1 MENNTSFYYIMYKI
15 VLFVNN
21 AIISNKEG
29 SGLSMERTL
38 VIIKPEAVIKKLV
51 GKIISVY
58 EDNRLEIIHAHRV
71 LPTREVL
78 EQHYE
83 AHIGKD
89 FFEDLVEF
97 MSSSEVMVLILEGE
111 NVVSIVREINGR
123 TNPQKANPGTLRYMF
138 GETVQRNAV
147 HGSESIEAAE
157 KEIDIWRD
165 LIKFE
170 S

>member
-1 MENNTSFYYIMYKI
+1 
-15 VLFVNN
+15 
-21 AIISNKEG
+21 
-29 SGLSMERTL
+29 MERTL

-51 GKIISVY
+51 GRIISVY

-78 EQHYE
+78 ERHYE

-89 FFEDLVEF
+89 FFESLVEF

-111 NVVSIVREINGR
+111 NVVNTVRDINGA
-123 TNPQKANPGTLRYMF
+123 TNPDKAKPGTIRYMF
-138 GETVQRNAV
+138 GETVQENAV
-147 HGSESIEAAE
+147 HGSESIEVAE
-157 KEIDIWRD
+157 KEIEIWRD
-165 LIKFE
+165 LIRFE